1 MKFFTLLL
9 SFFAV
14 SVVAARKPT
23 FVSSKSAVT
32 TIRGGG
38 ELGPLDGALAMQ
50 LSKTAATAYVAGS
63 ASKYIASQTGGT
75 SGQVCYESTVVLS
88 CFVFV

>member
-9 SFFAV
+9 SLFAV
-14 SVVAARKPT
+14 SVAARKPT
-23 FVSSKSAVT
+23 FVSKSALT

-75 SGQVCYESTVVLS
+75 SGQVCL
-88 CFVFV
+88 